1 VKTPYLYIWPIPATL
16 GNIQQ
21 NQYYLAF
28 LSLLSSVFFSL
39 SWPPNRFVP
48 FLFVAFVPLLLM
60 KRHIEKH
67 QYKRPYWTFYKYTYL
82 ALFLWNLTTTWWVAH
97 ATVAGAVFM
106 IFVNTF
112 CMSLPLPLFQF
123 TARHQGQFMGSLALI
138 TYWVSMEYAHLQWEL
153 SFPWLNLGNGFACW
167 PEWVQWY
174 EYTGALGGTIWILVA
189 NLLLYYL
196 FFGRGNATQWWLSR
210 VMVSCWLVL
219 PILCSYYMYVTH
231 KEHGEAVEVV
241 VVQPNIN
248 PNTGALVDRGE
259 VLSMQERVEH
269 LIKLSEK
276 KLTTKTRFLV
286 WPEIAIDGLFDEQI
300 LSEYSI
306 IDRLV
311 GFRQLYPQL
320 SVLTG
325 LNSLVGYKTEEAT
338 KTARFSPQHGYYDIF
353 NTALW
358 VGNQGTLATYHKSKL
373 VPGVELVPYIY
384 SLEVPKILTPDS
396 RGRLSS
402 LGMQACP
409 SIFFNKEGIGI
420 APIICYE
427 SIYGGYVADF
437 VRMGASLI
445 FSITIDGWWKK
456 TPGYQQH
463 FHYTRLRAIESRRSI
478 ARSALKGIS
487 AFINQRG
494 DILQTAQYE
503 DQAAMRQTLQAN
515 PTLTFYVRHSN
526 YIANTAL
533 WASLLLL
540 IGALLGSVLT
550 KNRQRPR
557 TYTATYKRKAW

>member
-1 VKTPYLYIWPIPATL
+1 VKTSCLCIYPILATL
-16 GNIQQ
+16 RNIQQ
-21 NQYYLAF
+21 RRYYLTF
-28 LSLLSSVFFSL
+28 LSLLSSVLFWL
-39 SWPPNRFVP
+39 SWPPNRFVLL
-48 FLFVAFVPLLLM
+48 LFVAFVPLLLI

-97 ATVAGAVFM
+97 ATIAGAVFM
-106 IFVNTF
+106 LFVNTF
-112 CMSLPLPLFQF
+112 CMSLPLLLFQF
-123 TARHQGQFMGSLALI
+123 TVRHQGQFAGYLSLIA
-138 TYWVSMEYAHLQWEL
+138 YWVSMEHTHLKWEL
-153 SFPWLNLGNGFACW
+153 SFPWLNLGNGFACR

-174 EYTGALGGTIWILVA
+174 EYTGALGGTVWILVA
-189 NLLLYYL
+189 NLLLYHLL
-196 FFGRGNATQWWLSR
+196 FSKKNATHWWLGRG
-210 VMVSCWLVL
+210 MVSCWLVL
-219 PILCSYYMYVTH
+219 PILCSYYMYVTY
-231 KEHGEAVEVV
+231 EERGEAVEVV
-241 VVQPNIN
+241 VMQPNIN
-248 PNTGALVDRGE
+248 PNTGALADTGE

-269 LIKLSEK
+269 FIKLSEEQ
-276 KLTTKTRFLV
+276 LTARTRFLV

-300 LSEYSI
+300 LSEYLL

-311 GFRQLYPQL
+311 RFRQLYPQL

-325 LNSLVGYKTEEAT
+325 LNSLVGYKTGGIT
-338 KTARFSPQHGYYDIF
+338 KTERFSPQYGYYDIF
-353 NTALW
+353 NTALL

-373 VPGVELVPYIY
+373 VPGAELVPYVY
-384 SLEVPKILTPDS
+384 SLEVPKVLTPDL

-409 SIFFNKEGIGI
+409 SVLFNKEGIGI

-427 SIYGGYVADF
+427 SIYGDYVADF
-437 VRMGASLI
+437 VRIGASLI

-494 DILQTAQYE
+494 DILQAARYE
-503 DQAAMRQTLQAN
+503 DQAVMRHTLQAN
-515 PTLTFYVRHSN
+515 STLTFYVRHSN
-526 YIANTAL
+526 YVANTAL

-540 IGALLGSVLT
+540 IGAVLGRILT
-550 KNRQRPR
+550 ISRQRPR
-557 TYTATYKRKAW
+557 VYTAT